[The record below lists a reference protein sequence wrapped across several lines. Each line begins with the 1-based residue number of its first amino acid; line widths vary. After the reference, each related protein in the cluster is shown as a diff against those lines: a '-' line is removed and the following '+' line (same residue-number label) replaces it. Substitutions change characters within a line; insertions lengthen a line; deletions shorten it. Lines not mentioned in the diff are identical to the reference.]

1 MAICRIVILI
11 KEILDVE
18 HIEDGV
24 VYYWW
29 PLTTEN

>member
-18 HIEDGV
+18 HIEGGV
-24 VYYWW
+24 VYYWR